1 MLGCLLA
8 GPSAN
13 AADDAAP
20 TAFVPPLLTVP
31 PDFRIELAAA
41 PPLVGYPLM
50 ACLDDKGRL
59 YVAASDGRNL
69 TKKEEYL
76 GELPR
81 FVRRLEDVDG
91 DGKYDKSTIFADKMT
106 MPEGGLWHNGALYII
121 SAPYLWRLEDLDGD
135 GVADKREKII
145 GEMEFDG
152 RANQHGPYLGPNG
165 RLYFSGGHFGYD
177 LVGADGSRTG

>member
-1 MLGCLLA
+1 M
-8 GPSAN
+8 
-13 AADDAAP
+13 
-20 TAFVPPLLTVP
+20 P